1 MKRYQTFKGVNTFE
15 YDIEVTKGPVT
26 IQNHLNTIQINNVIL
41 RHLYEQVIRRGSTKR
56 IRGVKTFESGLN
68 TEYLKVYGTDQ
79 NCLHL
84 YHTFELRLRM
94 DH

>member
-41 RHLYEQVIRRGSTKR
+41 RHLYEQVIRRDSTKR

-68 TEYLKVYGTDQ
+68 TEYLKVYGTDK
-79 NCLHL
+79 NYL
-84 YHTFELRLRM
+84 YFILYLRLQA
-94 DH
+94 